1 MKNVIIIAE
10 NCIADAQMVIIKTIV
25 TVVALLT
32 LVGIVYGVAVGIN
45 IASADDGI
53 HNPISWVYS
62 SEPNHVYV
70 AHNPSNAHDIIYG
83 KSIIADNFYSH
94 NGNYDIQY
102 DGNTCM
108 RWLTDSYPV
117 VIPNPSIITYSNP
130 IDDFGLL
137 NIIACEA

>member
-1 MKNVIIIAE
+1 MKDLIIIAE

-94 NGNYDIQY
+94 NDNYDIQY

-117 VIPNPSIITYSNP
+117 VIANPTTITYSDP
-130 IDDFGLL
+130 IGDFDIL

>member
-1 MKNVIIIAE
+1 M
-10 NCIADAQMVIIKTIV
+10 IKTIV
-25 TVVALLT
+25 IFTAIMALAA
-32 LVGIVYGVAVGIN
+32 VIYSIAIGVNIVQ
-45 IASADDGI
+45 ADEGI
-53 HNPISWVYS
+53 HNPTSWVYS

-117 VIPNPSIITYSNP
+117 VIANPSIITYSSP